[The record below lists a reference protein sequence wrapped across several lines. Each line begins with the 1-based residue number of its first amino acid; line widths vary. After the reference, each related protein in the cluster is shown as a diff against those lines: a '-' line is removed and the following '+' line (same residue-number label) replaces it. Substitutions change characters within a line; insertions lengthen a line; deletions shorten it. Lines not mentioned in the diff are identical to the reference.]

1 MQDAT
6 PSVTGE
12 EITHGIASADPVP
25 PSYAGSR
32 ADTSERFWPL
42 DPAQPLAS
50 DAQGHLVEGNTMQHL
65 RLANY
70 KITKGTFPEI
80 VDTAKGGMLKTFKEQ
95 PGFVRYGLA
104 DTGEGTCVS
113 ISLWETHAQAEA
125 AAPVAATW
133 VREHLA
139 DRIELRSNQVGDL
152 AFFEGV
158 PATV

>member
-1 MQDAT
+1 MQ
-6 PSVTGE
+6 
-12 EITHGIASADPVP
+12 
-25 PSYAGSR
+25 Y
-32 ADTSERFWPL
+32 
-42 DPAQPLAS
+42 
-50 DAQGHLVEGNTMQHL
+50 L
-65 RLANY
+65 RVANY
-70 KITKGTFPEI
+70 KFTKGTFPEI
-80 VDTAKGGMLKTFKEQ
+80 VDTAREGMLKTFKAQ
-95 PGFVRYGLA
+95 PGFIRYGLA

-113 ISLWETHAQAEA
+113 ISLWETHAQADA